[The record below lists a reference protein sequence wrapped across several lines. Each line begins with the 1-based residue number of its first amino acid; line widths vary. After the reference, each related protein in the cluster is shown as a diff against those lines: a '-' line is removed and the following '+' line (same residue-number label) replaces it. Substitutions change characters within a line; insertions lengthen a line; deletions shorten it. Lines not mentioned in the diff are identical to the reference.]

1 MSKATIP
8 PEKVAEI
15 KKKYPDVTDELLTDL
30 ANAIDVEGGD
40 DGDGNGGNG
49 DGGKGLDNLGLALK
63 EGDMTFTQLMFWLER
78 QDRKERYEEKQEERR
93 REERLRQE
101 KPPWLE
107 PVLTRLEKLEEKK
120 GEPQSETSKFWETQ
134 LNDLK
139 DKLAEQKTAN
149 ETVLADLREERTKA
163 KDEAQRTYIDGKIN
177 EVNASLKRLEDLL
190 GKTTTPDKKDFFDQL
205 QEVQTKGKLAGIEIT
220 VGQGSKVAKDREE
233 VAIDAAQGVVSE
245 GKEVLKDARLLV
257 KEISEGIVL
266 PRMRVDSGASKT
278 SLLSDKEKMAYYEKL
293 GLSAK

>member
-1 MSKATIP
+1 
-8 PEKVAEI
+8 
-15 KKKYPDVTDELLTDL
+15 
-30 ANAIDVEGGD
+30 
-40 DGDGNGGNG
+40 
-49 DGGKGLDNLGLALK
+49 
-63 EGDMTFTQLMFWLER
+63 MTFTQLIFWLER
-78 QDRKERYEEKQEERR
+78 QDRKERWEDKQEERR

-101 KPPWLE
+101 KPSWLE
-107 PVLTRLEKLEEKK
+107 PVLTRIEKLEEKK
-120 GEPQSETSKFWETQ
+120 VEPQSETSKFWETQ

-266 PRMRVDSGASKT
+266 PRMRVDSGVSKT
-278 SLLSDKEKMAYYEKL
+278 GLLSDKDKMAYYEKL
-293 GLSAK
+293 GLTAK